1 MVSVER
7 LAGKL
12 FPFSEFNLEMFGD
25 ISLSKAENLSRLP
38 DLVLLHNVYIVQY
51 VFLPT
56 EQSETSFKIFI
67 LIFDS
72 TYICPDLFDWKE
84 NTFFS
89 FLCISNSKSAISLI
103 I

>member
-38 DLVLLHNVYIVQY
+38 DLVLLQ
-51 VFLPT
+51 
-56 EQSETSFKIFI
+56 
-67 LIFDS
+67 
-72 TYICPDLFDWKE
+72 
-84 NTFFS
+84 
-89 FLCISNSKSAISLI
+89 
-103 I
+103 